1 MISFLDQ
8 TSRLLIIFCLAFIG
22 ESLIFLE
29 GGNFQ
34 QLQNALLVLLLVVSM
49 RLYTKPMLKARQTIH
64 IKKPF

>member
-8 TSRLLIIFCLAFIG
+8 TSRLLIVLCLAFIG

-34 QLQNALLVLLLVVSM
+34 QLQNSLLVLLLVVGT
-49 RLYTKPMLKARQTIH
+49 RLYTKPMLKARQTIR

>member
-22 ESLIFLE
+22 ESLVFLE

-34 QLQNALLVLLLVVSM
+34 QLQNSLLLLLLVVGM
-49 RLYTKPMLKARQTIH
+49 RIYTKPILKARQTTH

>member
-22 ESLIFLE
+22 ESLVFLE

-34 QLQNALLVLLLVVSM
+34 QLQNSLLVLLLVVGM
-49 RLYTKPMLKARQTIH
+49 RIYTKPMLKARQTTY